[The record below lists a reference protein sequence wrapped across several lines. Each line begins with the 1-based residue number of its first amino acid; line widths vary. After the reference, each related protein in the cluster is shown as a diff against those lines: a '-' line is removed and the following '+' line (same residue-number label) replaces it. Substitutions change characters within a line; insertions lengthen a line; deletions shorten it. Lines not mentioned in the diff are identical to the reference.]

1 MGRVEENKQQKL
13 NRLMETAF
21 QLFTSQGLTKTSI
34 AEIAELAGVAKGTFY
49 LYFKDKYD
57 LHEKLVIRKS
67 EQLFLHALEESDYRS
82 QPGAAGKVLALV
94 DDILFQLRDNKV
106 LLQFINKNLS
116 WGVFRRAIN
125 KWQQARGRQAA
136 GDRGLHHSGAGGLL
150 LLQRDPERR
159 PRGVGR
165 VSPLSA
171 PERPCHPGQLPGPA
185 CGGLRVAKH
194 CFLPGTENGSGFF
207 CIAFPGGSLYNGHGR
222 KRSAWG

>member
-125 KWQQARGRQAA
+125 KWQPDYSAVFDEILGSKPGDDKLLEIEVYTILELVGSSCYSVILSGDPVGLDEYLPYLHRSVRAILDSFQALPA
-136 GDRGLHHSGAGGLL
+136 GD
-150 LLQRDPERR
+150 
-159 PRGVGR
+159 
-165 VSPLSA
+165 
-171 PERPCHPGQLPGPA
+171 
-185 CGGLRVAKH
+185 
-194 CFLPGTENGSGFF
+194 
-207 CIAFPGGSLYNGHGR
+207 
-222 KRSAWG
+222 

>member
-13 NRLMETAF
+13 NSLMETAF
-21 QLFTSQGLTKTSI
+21 QLFTSQGLSKTSI

-82 QPGAAGKVLALV
+82 QPDAAGKVLALV

-125 KWQQARGRQAA
+125 KWQPDYSAVFEEILGSAPGNSEPLAIEVYTILELVGSSCYSVILSGDPVELDVYLPYLHQSVRAILDSFQARLEA
-136 GDRGLHHSGAGGLL
+136 D
-150 LLQRDPERR
+150 
-159 PRGVGR
+159 
-165 VSPLSA
+165 
-171 PERPCHPGQLPGPA
+171 
-185 CGGLRVAKH
+185 
-194 CFLPGTENGSGFF
+194 
-207 CIAFPGGSLYNGHGR
+207 
-222 KRSAWG
+222 